1 MFCQH
6 CGAQLPEGAK
16 FCQHCGAKVEVEQPQ
31 AEEVKQEVVDA
42 RPQEEPKKSSS
53 RYTDEEIAKMREE
66 LANHA
71 RRKRNF
77 VTAGSILLGIGI
89 FLTVLGIVLLSV
101 SIVETASTYDGYYSP
116 AVAGIVFGYLF
127 VVFGPFMAIGGG
139 ALLAIGHA
147 VFGKKADNRRRAIQE
162 HEQGR

>member
-16 FCQHCGAKVEVEQPQ
+16 FCQNCGTKVEVEQPQ

-42 RPQEEPKKSSS
+42 RPKEEPKKSSS
-53 RYTDEEIAKMREE
+53 KFTDEEIAKMREE

-77 VTAGSILLGIGI
+77 VTAGSILLGVGI

-101 SIVETASTYDGYYSP
+101 SIVETAYSTEYYGP
-116 AVAGIVFGYLF
+116 EIAGIVFGYIF
-127 VVFGPFMAIGGG
+127 TCFGPFMAIGGG